1 MTQRARI
8 LHYLKTTRD
17 HSITSMEA
25 FQKFG
30 ATRLS
35 AIIFDLREYGYNI
48 VSIPEES
55 LNRYDEPCRYVR
67 YRLDMK
73 SVKAVEQSK

>member
-8 LHYLKTTRD
+8 LHHMKSVKD

-25 FQKFG
+25 FQKYG

-35 AIIFDLREYGYNI
+35 AIIFDLREIGYNI

-55 LNRYDEPCRYVR
+55 VNRYGEPTRYVR

-73 SVKAVEQSK
+73 SVPKVEK

>member
-1 MTQRARI
+1 MTQISRI
-8 LHYLKTTRD
+8 LGHMKATKD

-35 AIIFDLREYGYNI
+35 AVIFELRKRGYDI
-48 VSIPEES
+48 TSIPEES
-55 LNRYDEPCRYVR
+55 VNRYGEDCKYVR
-67 YRLDMK
+67 YRLNMK
-73 SVKAVEQSK
+73 SVKSVEK